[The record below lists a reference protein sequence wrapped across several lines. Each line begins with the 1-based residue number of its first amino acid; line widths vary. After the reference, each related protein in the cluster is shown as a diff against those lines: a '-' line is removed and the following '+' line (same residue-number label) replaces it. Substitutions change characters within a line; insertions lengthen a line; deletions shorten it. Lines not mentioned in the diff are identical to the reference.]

1 METEEQEEIRLKAA
15 WYASRTA
22 DLGFLLEYNSIDEAE
37 ISRIMSEEIKHLKRM
52 ANNVT
57 TVSDRI
63 RRLPK

>member
-15 WYASRTA
+15 WNVSRTA